1 MTPERLAGD
10 RARQALCLPTRV
22 SDAADTRSRADPARG
37 ARPAPY
43 GLCIDQTT
51 SSRSHGMNQQ
61 KSGNSQQSEKPQQS
75 GKPQQSS
82 APRDTTRK
90 EDSAPRA
97 TPDGEQADPAMQG
110 EGNRTAARRYN
121 EETTDFAR
129 SGRVEQAAR
138 DARPAGADEARDLQ
152 RAEAEG
158 KSHAREEDPL
168 LHRRAD
174 GKGDPSR

>member
-1 MTPERLAGD
+1 
-10 RARQALCLPTRV
+10 
-22 SDAADTRSRADPARG
+22 
-37 ARPAPY
+37 
-43 GLCIDQTT
+43 
-51 SSRSHGMNQQ
+51 MNQQ
-61 KSGNSQQSEKPQQS
+61 KSQKSRE
-75 GKPQQSS
+75 
-82 APRDTTRK
+82 PRDTTRK
-90 EDSAPRA
+90 GDTARRDDTARKDDTAPRA

-174 GKGDPSR
+174 GSGDQRR

>member
-1 MTPERLAGD
+1 M
-10 RARQALCLPTRV
+10 V
-22 SDAADTRSRADPARG
+22 
-37 ARPAPY
+37 
-43 GLCIDQTT
+43 LCIEQAT
-51 SSRSHGMNQQ
+51 SSRSQGMNQQ
-61 KSGNSQQSEKPQQS
+61 KSQQPGNSGTSPES
-75 GKPQQSS
+75 RDSS
-82 APRDTTRK
+82 APRDTSRK
-90 EDSAPRA
+90 EDTAPRA
-97 TPDGEQADPAMQG
+97 TPDGEQVDPAMQG

-168 LHRRAD
+168 LHKRAGDSDQRR
-174 GKGDPSR
+174 

>member
-1 MTPERLAGD
+1 
-10 RARQALCLPTRV
+10 
-22 SDAADTRSRADPARG
+22 
-37 ARPAPY
+37 
-43 GLCIDQTT
+43 
-51 SSRSHGMNQQ
+51 MNQQ

-174 GKGDPSR
+174 GSGGQRR

>member
-1 MTPERLAGD
+1 
-10 RARQALCLPTRV
+10 
-22 SDAADTRSRADPARG
+22 
-37 ARPAPY
+37 
-43 GLCIDQTT
+43 
-51 SSRSHGMNQQ
+51 MNQQ